1 MGCWRIKPPST
12 WLFILAGSCSCLGL
26 LSDRSTSAFHLHAPP
41 SRVAHFTDA
50 GNIGCFFGQVHQ
62 DGSGARP
69 CYRTTR
75 LSTSL
80 VPPCLWSDGVHR
92 VRYWEGD
99 RCKKTSTRS
108 YMEQFLPSH
117 PGGPVGRDRKYVC
130 EYLAKTALASPS
142 INWGI
147 AGRNQG
153 KLEVSYAALW
163 SLCALA
169 TYLRI
174 SPYAT
179 KFFIIHHPPSS
190 SPFCPSL
197 GSLSRGS
204 GGNFLLVTHK
214 VLFVG
219 NVWEHKSFPSLPDGS
234 WVRFLLQS
242 TFLLLTLLSL
252 I

>member
-1 MGCWRIKPPST
+1 VGCWRIKPPST

-75 LSTSL
+75 LSTPL

-92 VRYWEGD
+92 VRWWEGD

-108 YMEQFLPSH
+108 HMEQFLPSH

-163 SLCALA
+163 SVCAGHLP
-169 TYLRI
+169 THFPVCYLVLHN
-174 SPYAT
+174 SPSP
-179 KFFIIHHPPSS
+179 FFFAILPLSRLSLTPCRSRVSPPLPSS
-190 SPFCPSL
+190 SSPTIRTHRLWSMPP
-197 GSLSRGS
+197 RR
-204 GGNFLLVTHK
+204 LV
-214 VLFVG
+214 F
-219 NVWEHKSFPSLPDGS
+219 S
-234 WVRFLLQS
+234 
-242 TFLLLTLLSL
+242 
-252 I
+252 